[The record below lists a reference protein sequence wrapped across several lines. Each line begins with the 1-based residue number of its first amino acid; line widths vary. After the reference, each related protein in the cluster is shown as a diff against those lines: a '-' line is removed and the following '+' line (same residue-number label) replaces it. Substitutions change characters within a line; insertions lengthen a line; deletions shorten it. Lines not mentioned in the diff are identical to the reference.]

1 VVKLPNWHAAAG
13 WCFLTSSTAA
23 VRAVWNLMQQQSA
36 GPPSLIACM
45 QEEQQSLVQQLK
57 QQCSGMAAV
66 LPFASTTIVK
76 ASSST
81 QAEIYFGLAKAVD
94 VSGRGAA
101 DRPSC
106 SCCWLRSVEK
116 PHVA

>member
-1 VVKLPNWHAAAG
+1 MLHSRLRLLHA
-13 WCFLTSSTAA
+13 W
-23 VRAVWNLMQQQSA
+23 
-36 GPPSLIACM
+36 

-94 VSGRGAA
+94 VSGTAAAGGPQLSMLLGAFI
-101 DRPSC
+101 RQLP
-106 SCCWLRSVEK
+106 LL
-116 PHVA
+116 